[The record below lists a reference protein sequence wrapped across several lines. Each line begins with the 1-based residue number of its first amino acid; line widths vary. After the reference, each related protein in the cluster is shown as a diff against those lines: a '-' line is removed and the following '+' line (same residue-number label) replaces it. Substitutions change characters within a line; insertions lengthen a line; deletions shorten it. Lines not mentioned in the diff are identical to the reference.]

1 MCVTTF
7 DRTERSEKTRHSETS
22 FSPLFTGQNSYLLGP
37 ILYNDKLGDEL
48 NDTSRQVLRVHEDS
62 GAERVLVAERL
73 RMRPDLC
80 VHAHTC
86 VGGRGRSSV
95 IVICFQY

>member
-1 MCVTTF
+1 
-7 DRTERSEKTRHSETS
+7 
-22 FSPLFTGQNSYLLGP
+22 
-37 ILYNDKLGDEL
+37 
-48 NDTSRQVLRVHEDS
+48 VLRVHEDS